1 MNSIKLRGIVM
12 EDFCNYKEPS
22 MFLITSYCDFK
33 CCYEAGLPNSVCQN
47 EPMIKDTEVKD
58 YDINHII
65 QAYLDNDISQAVVFG
80 GLEPMMQ
87 FTEVL
92 NFIDEFRKVSD
103 DPIIIYTGYNKD
115 ELEVELEDLIK
126 YGKKNIIVK
135 FGRFVPDQESH
146 FDEVLGVELCSPNQ
160 VAERL

>member
-33 CCYEAGLPNSVCQN
+33 CCHEAGLPESVCQN

-58 YDINHII
+58 YDIDHII

-103 DPIIIYTGYNKD
+103 DPVIIYTGYNKD

-146 FDEVLGVELCSPNQ
+146 LDEILGVELCSPNQ
-160 VAERL
+160 YGERL

>member
-1 MNSIKLRGIVM
+1 MNSIRLRGIVM

-33 CCYEAGLPNSVCQN
+33 CCHEAGLPESVCQN
-47 EPMIKDTEVKD
+47 EPMIKDTEVKA
-58 YDINHII
+58 YDIDHII

-103 DPIIIYTGYNKD
+103 DPVIIYTGYNKD

-135 FGRFVPDQESH
+135 FGRFVPNQESH
-146 FDEVLGVELCSPNQ
+146 LDEILGVELCSPNQ
-160 VAERL
+160 YGERL

>member
-33 CCYEAGLPNSVCQN
+33 CCHEAGLPESVCQN

-58 YDINHII
+58 YDIDHII

-103 DPIIIYTGYNKD
+103 DPVIIYTGYNKD

-135 FGRFVPDQESH
+135 FGRFIPNANSRY
-146 FDEVLGVELCSPNQ
+146 DEILGLELISDNQ
-160 VAERL
+160 HAERF